1 MNYREKALYSLKKF
15 YGYDKF
21 RDGQMEIILNILSR
35 RDVFCIMPTGAGKS
49 LCYQIPALIM
59 EGVTVVIS
67 PLISLMKDQ
76 VDNLKDIGISANFIN
91 STQDTKVIDEIITD
105 IEVGLYKIIY
115 IAPERLENNKFI
127 SRFKELNISQVAV
140 DEAHCVS
147 EWGHDFRKSYRY
159 IKPFVDSLKERPIVS
174 SFTGTATEE
183 VKEDSKGLLGLK
195 NPYTFIGDV
204 NRENLSI
211 NILKEE
217 DKIDKIK
224 DIIRENQDESG
235 IVYCFSRKE
244 TEELY
249 SYLREDGFN
258 VSMYHGGLTDEEKE
272 RYQEDFLFE
281 RTNIMI
287 ATNAFGMGIDKSNI
301 RFIIHCTMPK
311 NLESYYQEIGR
322 GGRDG
327 EYCNCYL
334 LYNRQDIKRVEFL
347 LNKSSSINRREI
359 ALRKLQI
366 IIDFCEYD
374 GCYRNFL
381 IKYFNKDFN
390 KNYCGNCSNCLKDE
404 RLRDYTR
411 EAQIILSTV
420 FRTRQTYGI
429 SVISDILRGIKGPKI
444 LQNNLTQITTF
455 GLMKEYTSTFI
466 KSLIKEMLNLN
477 YVSLKE
483 GTYSLLNLNEKSIEI
498 IKGNKKVLLIVKE
511 EDRPANGELYK
522 KLKLWRRGAANR
534 ENIRP
539 YIIFSDSTLIDIT
552 NRLPKSKDELLE
564 IRGVGEKKI
573 KKYGDELLKLL
584 IDKIL

>member
-1 MNYREKALYSLKKF
+1 MNYREKALYNLKRF

-21 RDGQMEIILNILSR
+21 REGQIEIILSILSR

-49 LCYQIPALIM
+49 LCYQIPALIV
-59 EGVTVVIS
+59 EGVTIVIS

-76 VDNLKDIGISANFIN
+76 VDNLREIGISANFIN
-91 STQDTKVIDEIITD
+91 STQDTKIINKIIED
-105 IEVGLYKIIY
+105 ISIGLYKIIY

-127 SRFKELNISQVAV
+127 DKFKNINIFQVAI

-159 IKPFVDSLKERPIVS
+159 IKPFVNSLKERPIVS
-174 SFTGTATEE
+174 SFTATATEE
-183 VKEDSKGLLGLK
+183 VREDTIKLLGLK
-195 NPYTFIGDV
+195 NPYVFTGDV

-224 DIIRENQDESG
+224 DIIRENPDESG
-235 IVYCFSRKE
+235 IIYCLSRRE

-249 SYLREDGFN
+249 NYLKEYGFN
-258 VSMYHGGLTDEEKE
+258 VSMYHGGLTDKEKE
-272 RYQEDFLFE
+272 KYQEDFLFE
-281 RTNIMI
+281 RTDIMI

-301 RFIIHCTMPK
+301 RFIVHCTIPK

-334 LYNRQDIKRVEFL
+334 LYNRNDIRRVEFL

-359 ALRKLQI
+359 SLRKLQS
-366 IIDFCEYD
+366 IIDFSEHH
-374 GCYRNFL
+374 GCYRSFL
-381 IKYFNKDFN
+381 IKYFDENFNKD
-390 KNYCGNCSNCLKDE
+390 YCGNCSNCLKDE
-404 RLRDYTR
+404 RLKDYTR

-420 FRTRQTYGI
+420 FRTRETYGI

-444 LQNNLTQITTF
+444 IKNNLTQITTF
-455 GLMKEYTSTFI
+455 GLMKEYSNTFI
-466 KSLIKEMLNLN
+466 KALIKEMLNHD
-477 YVSLKE
+477 YITLKE

-498 IKGNKKVLLIVKE
+498 LKGNKNILLMIKE
-511 EDRPANGELYK
+511 EDKPTNEELYK
-522 KLKLWRRGAANR
+522 KLKLWRRDKANR
-534 ENIRP
+534 ENIKP

-552 NRLPKSKDELLE
+552 NKLPKSKDELLE

-573 KKYGDELLKLL
+573 QKYGDELLKLL
-584 IDKIL
+584 IL